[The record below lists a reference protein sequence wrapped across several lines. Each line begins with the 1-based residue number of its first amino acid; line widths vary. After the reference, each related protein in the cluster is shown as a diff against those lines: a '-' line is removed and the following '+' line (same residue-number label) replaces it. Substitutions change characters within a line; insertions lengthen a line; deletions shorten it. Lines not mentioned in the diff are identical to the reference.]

1 MSKTKKKKKSLRR
14 VSLVIVLFA
23 FSLLLLSYAI
33 IDYMKSNQKSQKD
46 ITVHVIN
53 DKKIKRNKDE
63 AIRYAVKE
71 DVIEKDGVSISY
83 KYPVFEAV
91 DEKYSEV
98 VRVLNKKYEDL
109 KASELEDEY
118 SIFRDNDSQ
127 RNISLGQ
134 KIDNIE
140 IKQEDEF
147 LYVMVNRTQEVGGPH
162 PNNYSESYVIDCNT
176 YYFAKMREVINVN
189 DDTINEI
196 AKQVSEEHPERD
208 FKSLRN
214 DIKKAINQDSE
225 HWEIRDGK
233 LVIWFDVSDISGA
246 YSGDGEFAAIIPYK
260 KKGK

>member
-71 DVIEKDGVSISY
+71 DVIEKDRVSISY

-98 VRVLNKKYEDL
+98 VRVLNKKYED
-109 KASELEDEY
+109 
-118 SIFRDNDSQ
+118 FHPF
-127 RNISLGQ
+127 NISIDFSLSG
-134 KIDNIE
+134 KIRLLSSS
-140 IKQEDEF
+140 IK
-147 LYVMVNRTQEVGGPH
+147 P
-162 PNNYSESYVIDCNT
+162 
-176 YYFAKMREVINVN
+176 
-189 DDTINEI
+189 
-196 AKQVSEEHPERD
+196 
-208 FKSLRN
+208 KSN
-214 DIKKAINQDSE
+214 KSNKSSFV
-225 HWEIRDGK
+225 K
-233 LVIWFDVSDISGA
+233 V
-246 YSGDGEFAAIIPYK
+246 
-260 KKGK
+260 